1 MILLLY
7 KKEKEIFQMRTYE
20 IIYQHSYKTFHSDFV
35 SDINKK
41 QALDE
46 WQKHHP
52 KTPIVLIKY
61 IHEKP
66 LKWVF

>member
-1 MILLLY
+1 
-7 KKEKEIFQMRTYE
+7 MRTYE
-20 IIYQHSYKTFHSDFV
+20 IIYQRSDKTFQSDFI

-46 WQKHHP
+46 WQKNHP
-52 KTPIVLIKY
+52 KTPILSIKY

-66 LKWVF
+66 FKWVF

>member
-1 MILLLY
+1 
-7 KKEKEIFQMRTYE
+7 MRTYE
-20 IIYQHSYKTFHSDFV
+20 IIYQRSDNTFQSDFI

-46 WQKHHP
+46 WQKNHP
-52 KTPIVLIKY
+52 KTPILSIKY

-66 LKWVF
+66 FEWVF